1 MISSQFS
8 DAFTMASRTF
18 SDHEV
23 CLKCVDE
30 NEVIY
35 DENQHHLRRVS
46 TSRLDCKEEHFK
58 EMLTNLQLC
67 QNIFSYYVKQL
78 VIINEPRVR
87 FRPDNDV
94 TGLQMKIE
102 ETSLSS
108 DLKTCLMTMGKV
120 AYKLMKDAFLLENL
134 VEFDSERHANAD
146 IFGKKQEKFV
156 GYMDMMSL
164 IDIEKTNIKV
174 DDIPTPDEKRLHK
187 DMKQSID
194 PIAKTNRK
202 EYDHPITNE
211 KEINKDMKQSINPIA
226 KTNRKENEYP
236 ITNEKELNKDMKQDH
251 QNELNEDMKRSVSP
265 IASSMAK
272 TQLSFGHYASNR
284 VKPLRKN
291 VSKGE
296 IDDVDALEAEM
307 LGSQVKKNGKKLNRQ
322 TNVQESKDDC
332 MESESKPMKSESKP
346 MKSESTPMKSESKP
360 IHKPMKSEIKPMKSE
375 NKPMKSERTAIY
387 KPMKSEN
394 KPIENES
401 KPIRKPM
408 KSENK
413 PMESESKGMVK
424 RGVDMETRRAVV
436 TFVITARIS
445 VSAVQVFKQLL
456 HLHMLPESQLYLLVC
471 HVGPL
476 NEDQELVLYQYL
488 PDESLVTACQ
498 TTDASKCL
506 NLENLES
513 VFREV
518 YGRKLQKLA
527 DLKEY
532 FKYYIYDCPG
542 VKDHN
547 KDNKDRLERYRK
559 KKKEKKEKRR
569 QTKEE
574 KEESEYGSDI
584 AEPCTDNQQSHRDN
598 EYDLAQSQALQSQIQ
613 TIDSDIMSASDLQD
627 HISDLQKQNSIKE
640 SEKKVRYDDNLEE
653 I

>member
-1 MISSQFS
+1 
-8 DAFTMASRTF
+8 MASRTL
-18 SDHEV
+18 SDQEV

-46 TSRLDCKEEHFK
+46 TSQLDCKEEQFK
-58 EMLTNLQLC
+58 EILTNLQQC

-94 TGLQMKIE
+94 AGLQMKIE
-102 ETSLSS
+102 ETSLSTH
-108 DLKTCLMTMGKV
+108 LKTCLKTVGKV

-164 IDIEKTNIKV
+164 IDTE
-174 DDIPTPDEKRLHK
+174 
-187 DMKQSID
+187 
-194 PIAKTNRK
+194 KTNRK
-202 EYDHPITNE
+202 EDDLPTTNE
-211 KEINKDMKQSINPIA
+211 KRLHKDMKQSINPIA
-226 KTNRKENEYP
+226 KTNRKEDDHPINNEKELYKDMKQSINPIVKTNRKENENP

-251 QNELNEDMKRSVSP
+251 QNELNKDMKPSVNP
-265 IASSMAK
+265 IAHRLAK
-272 TQLSFGHYASNR
+272 TQLSFGQSVSNKI
-284 VKPLRKN
+284 KPLRKK

-296 IDDVDALEAEM
+296 IDDEDAKEAEM

-322 TNVQESKDDC
+322 TNVQESMEDC
-332 MESESKPMKSESKP
+332 KESESK
-346 MKSESTPMKSESKP
+346 PMKSESKP
-360 IHKPMKSEIKPMKSE
+360 IHKPMKSE
-375 NKPMKSERTAIY
+375 N
-387 KPMKSEN
+387 
-394 KPIENES
+394 
-401 KPIRKPM
+401 KPM

-413 PMESESKGMVK
+413 PMESESKGMKTESRAIQKPMKSEIKPMQTEYKPMESESKEMVK

-436 TFVITARIS
+436 TFVLTARIS
-445 VSAVQVFKQLL
+445 VSAVEVFKQLL
-456 HLHMLPESQLYLLVC
+456 YLHMLPESQLYLLVC

-488 PDESLVTACQ
+488 PDESLVKACQ
-498 TTDASKCL
+498 TTDASGCL

-513 VFREV
+513 VFRTV

-569 QTKEE
+569 QKKEN

-584 AEPCTDNQQSHRDN
+584 AEPCTDNQQPHRDN

-627 HISDLQKQNSIKE
+627 HISELQKQNSIKE

-653 I
+653 IEG

>member
-1 MISSQFS
+1 
-8 DAFTMASRTF
+8 MASRTL
-18 SDHEV
+18 SDQEV

-30 NEVIY
+30 NIVIY

-46 TSRLDCKEEHFK
+46 TSQLDCKEEHFK

-94 TGLQMKIE
+94 AGLQMKIE
-102 ETSLSS
+102 ETNLSS
-108 DLKTCLMTMGKV
+108 HLKSCLKTIGKV
-120 AYKLMKDAFLLENL
+120 AYKLMKEAFLLENL
-134 VEFDSERHANAD
+134 VEFDSDRHANAD
-146 IFGKKQEKFV
+146 IFGKKLEKFV

-164 IDIEKTNIKV
+164 IDIEKTNIKE

-187 DMKQSID
+187 DMKQSI
-194 PIAKTNRK
+194 
-202 EYDHPITNE
+202 
-211 KEINKDMKQSINPIA
+211 NPIA
-226 KTNRKENEYP
+226 KTNRKEDDSP
-236 ITNEKELNKDMKQDH
+236 INNGKDLDKDMKP
-251 QNELNEDMKRSVSP
+251 SVNP
-265 IASSMAK
+265 IAHRMAK
-272 TQLSFGHYASNR
+272 TQLSFGHSASNR
-284 VKPLRKN
+284 VKPPRKN
-291 VSKGE
+291 VSKCE
-296 IDDVDALEAEM
+296 IDDEDATEAEG

-322 TNVQESKDDC
+322 TNVQESMEDC
-332 MESESKPMKSESKP
+332 MDSESKPMKSENKLIESENKP
-346 MKSESTPMKSESKP
+346 MKTESKA
-360 IHKPMKSEIKPMKSE
+360 IHKPMKSE
-375 NKPMKSERTAIY
+375 Y
-387 KPMKSEN
+387 
-394 KPIENES
+394 
-401 KPIRKPM
+401 
-408 KSENK
+408 K
-413 PMESESKGMVK
+413 PMESESKGMVN

-436 TFVITARIS
+436 TFVLTARIS
-445 VSAVQVFKQLL
+445 VSAVEVFKQLL
-456 HLHMLPESQLYLLVC
+456 YLHMLPESQLYLLVC

-498 TTDASKCL
+498 TTDVSGCL
-506 NLENLES
+506 SLENLES
-513 VFREV
+513 VFRTV

-569 QTKEE
+569 QKKEE

-598 EYDLAQSQALQSQIQ
+598 EYDLAQSLALQSQIQ

-627 HISDLQKQNSIKE
+627 HISDLQKQNSVKE
-640 SEKKVRYDDNLEE
+640 SENKVRYDDNLEE

>member
-1 MISSQFS
+1 MTSGKVRDQ
-8 DAFTMASRTF
+8 
-18 SDHEV
+18 EV

-46 TSRLDCKEEHFK
+46 TSQLDCKEEQFK
-58 EMLTNLQLC
+58 EMLTNLQQC

-94 TGLQMKIE
+94 AGLQMKIE
-102 ETSLSS
+102 ETSLSTH
-108 DLKTCLMTMGKV
+108 LKTCLKTMGKA

-146 IFGKKQEKFV
+146 IFGKKQERFV

-164 IDIEKTNIKV
+164 IDIEKTTIKV
-174 DDIPTPDEKRLHK
+174 NDLPTTTEKRIHK
-187 DMKQSID
+187 DMKLSIN
-194 PIAKTNRK
+194 PISKTTRK
-202 EYDHPITNE
+202 EDDRPINNE
-211 KEINKDMKQSINPIA
+211 KELDKDMKQSINPIG

-236 ITNEKELNKDMKQDH
+236 ITNEKELNNDMKQDH
-251 QNELNEDMKRSVSP
+251 QNKLSEDMKPSVNP
-265 IASSMAK
+265 IAHRLAK
-272 TQLSFGHYASNR
+272 TQLSFGHSMSNK
-284 VKPLRKN
+284 VKPPRKN
-291 VSKGE
+291 VSKGA
-296 IDDVDALEAEM
+296 IDDEDALEAEM
-307 LGSQVKKNGKKLNRQ
+307 LGSQVKMNGKKLNRQ
-322 TNVQESKDDC
+322 TNVQESKDDPK
-332 MESESKPMKSESKP
+332 ESESKP
-346 MKSESTPMKSESKP
+346 
-360 IHKPMKSEIKPMKSE
+360 
-375 NKPMKSERTAIY
+375 
-387 KPMKSEN
+387 
-394 KPIENES
+394 
-401 KPIRKPM
+401 KPM

-436 TFVITARIS
+436 TFVLTARIS
-445 VSAVQVFKQLL
+445 VSAVEVFKQLL
-456 HLHMLPESQLYLLVC
+456 YLHMLPESQLYLLVC

-476 NEDQELVLYQYL
+476 NEDEELILYQYL

-498 TTDASKCL
+498 TTDASGCL
-506 NLENLES
+506 NLENLEL

-559 KKKEKKEKRR
+559 KKKEKKENRR

-574 KEESEYGSDI
+574 KEESEYGSGI
-584 AEPCTDNQQSHRDN
+584 AEPCTDNQQSHGDN
-598 EYDLAQSQALQSQIQ
+598 DYDLAQTQALQSQIQ

-627 HISDLQKQNSIKE
+627 HISDLQKQNPIKE
-640 SEKKVRYDDNLEE
+640 